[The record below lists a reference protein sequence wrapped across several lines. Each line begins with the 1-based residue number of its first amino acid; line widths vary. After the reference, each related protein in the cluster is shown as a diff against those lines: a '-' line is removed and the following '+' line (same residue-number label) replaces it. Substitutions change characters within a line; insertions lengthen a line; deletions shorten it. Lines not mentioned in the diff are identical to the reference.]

1 MVSARAAVTQE
12 GNEDQTHCQWR
23 KRRRNIRPFITSVA
37 VVVCFGVTTFSPQ
50 MLWILYTSGVT
61 EENEELLTWL
71 LVVNWLGTSAVNP
84 FIYAVFDKT
93 LHSAYKRTWNKLRAT
108 FM

>member
-12 GNEDQTHCQWR
+12 GNEDQTHCQR
-23 KRRRNIRPFITSVA
+23 TKRRRNIRPFITSV
-37 VVVCFGVTTFSPQ
+37 VVVCFGVTEFPSQ

-84 FIYAVFDKT
+84 FIYGIFDKSLLST
-93 LHSAYKRTWNKLRAT
+93 YKRILNKLKASSG
-108 FM
+108 